1 MEKELRLSKGKV
13 FEQLAVDTGMGQ
25 KAKSDEK
32 KGGMWKSFKK
42 TFFIFGFRF

>member
-1 MEKELRLSKGKV
+1 
-13 FEQLAVDTGMGQ
+13 MGQ

-42 TFFIFGFRF
+42 TFFIFGFRFWSESGKYGKRIVERM